1 MNNDASLREYYIKL
15 QSMYN
20 NAITILN
27 ALNKSLT
34 TSASEIEISVSDSD
48 DAQSTVRIPSFI
60 YLENKLEDLDSK
72 INTLFNMPEDGQS
85 WMVKDG
91 ITYQLDLIRANTA
104 PVSPLISTETFNA
117 SIKDNNVLKDLVMPK
132 TFLKFNLSNIPD
144 NIEEMFMRKL
154 IIYDESIFTSIYQ
167 NSNNGRISYKDIKSL
182 LYNLKKGID
191 YDEYDS
197 TIDMPIKKEHYR
209 SEFKIKEVISSTV
222 STSSRIQYKV
232 KFDTIYYSNAE
243 NNAIEYKLQVG
254 DILALQN
261 TTCFYKIADII
272 NDDTILL
279 EEYKGHADITTFE
292 ENSAMVF
299 KIYTEDYSAYKYVD
313 VPLEENQF
321 IVVFLSTIWNN
332 TRSILSDGIMIDLN
346 TINIVDASGNPIVD
360 SFGNK
365 YTYLQYYKEYCT
377 NIGDLILGMSTSAYP
392 QISNYT
398 SDELNTLTN
407 GTDLQA
413 LVTESISQD
422 GLLKVVAINKHLTDD
437 LTTEE
442 IKNLHTQKNEINAK
456 LQTCQSNIDQVYST
470 MLTTDFS
477 QNVTVTQSALQ
488 EKLQGYYTERTTLQK
503 QLNAIVDN
511 INSKSDSVVTDSKTK
526 YRIRGIS
533 DTTKLDD
540 FAKKYNNLDIIGIEI
555 EYRYKSIDK
564 DTSTLTTINGSTFTD
579 WNRQISIDKNR
590 HLVFSN
596 SGYGIVFDDYSSIAN
611 QIKWNQIDIP
621 IKYGED
627 VSIRVRYKYSVG
639 QPFISLFTPWSDEVV
654 IVFPAEFSEN
664 TEVNSIIETNSKD
677 LISSTFSKTLI
688 DDGYTEHIQN
698 KVLSNQ
704 QVFYHMPENIY
715 SGFNTSENNL
725 ISLKDKLNQMSND
738 IDKYKEYVD
747 SISNTAFDVYLNYD
761 DNSVLLS
768 PNSIN
773 KINIYN
779 TEHITDMFIRKE
791 MNIVVK
797 NTGSTTLKLYS
808 LFPGNTNEHLITTS
822 LDSYYINKGDYER
835 VPIYINNE
843 LDGQYLG
850 QWIYFRQ
857 NNPYSK
863 EDIYFNDIEQNSYD
877 YYTMMYNPTY
887 GNDDK
892 KELPLEFQYPFLSY
906 IGVNNKQILL
916 PFRNNLY
923 ISGFNYT
930 TIDDNVE
937 DLPPEETAGLTPE
950 QIEIKKIIKH
960 INKLTNS
967 YKESF
972 TPTKLSNFDTYI
984 YDNYYRIEDNNL
996 TGNVQ
1001 NSVILKYEDI
1011 IVTKGGETQ
1020 NYKYRYLSSSD
1031 SLSNYASS
1039 NSGLGSI
1046 YYNNMRSIIADDG
1059 ESDNSENTKNFVK
1072 STAELTGGFLFPNLL
1087 SKEQL
1092 LTEGGILDSKSIPT
1106 GGSISIPI
1114 VFEYYVE
1121 SGESNSSENTEEQS
1135 KNKITKSLYFDIR
1148 NSLITEPLHY
1158 MLEITGNYD
1167 YTTAGDIYQD
1177 IDQVVEVGT
1186 LK

>member
-15 QSMYN
+15 QKMYN
-20 NAITILN
+20 NVQTLLS

-34 TSASEIEISVSDSD
+34 TSASEIEISVTDSD

-72 INTLFNMPEDGQS
+72 FNTLFNMPEDGQS
-85 WMVKDG
+85 WMTKDG
-91 ITYQLDLIRANTA
+91 ITYKLDLIRANTS
-104 PVSPLISTETFNA
+104 PVSPLITNSNNLQA
-117 SIKDNNVLKDLVMPK
+117 SIKDNNILKDLVMPK
-132 TFLKFNLSNIPD
+132 TFIKFNLDNIPD
-144 NIEEMFMRKL
+144 NIEEVFMRKL
-154 IIYDESIFTSIYQ
+154 IIYNENVFTSIFQ
-167 NSNNGRISYKDIKSL
+167 NSNNGVISYEDIKSL
-182 LYNLKKGID
+182 LYNLRKGID

-197 TIDMPIKKEHYR
+197 TIKMPIKKDHYK
-209 SEFKIKEVISSTV
+209 SEFKVNEVISSTV
-222 STSSRIQYKV
+222 AASSNIQYKV
-232 KFDTIYYSNAE
+232 RFNTIYYSNAE
-243 NNAIEYKLQVG
+243 NNAIEYKLTIG
-254 DILALQN
+254 DIITLQN
-261 TTCFYKIADII
+261 TACFYKIVDII
-272 NDDTILL
+272 NDDIIVI
-279 EEYKGHADITTFE
+279 EEYKGHADITSFD
-292 ENSAMVF
+292 ENTAMIF
-299 KIYTEDYSAYKYVD
+299 KIYINDYSSYKYVD

-321 IVVFLSTIWNN
+321 IVVFLSTVWNN
-332 TRSILSDGIMIDLN
+332 TRSILSDGIMINLN
-346 TINIVDASGNPIVD
+346 TINIVDNNGNAIVD
-360 SFGNK
+360 NFGNK
-365 YTYLQYYKEYCT
+365 YSYLQYYKEYCT

-392 QISNYT
+392 QISNFT
-398 SDELNTLTN
+398 VDELNTLSNSVDLKAIVTN
-407 GTDLQA
+407 
-413 LVTESISQD
+413 SISQE
-422 GLLKVVAINKHLTDD
+422 GILKVVAINKHLIDD

-470 MLTTDFS
+470 ILTTDFS

-511 INSKSDSVVTDSKTK
+511 INSKSDSVITDSKTK
-526 YRIRGIS
+526 YRIRGIT
-533 DTTKLDD
+533 DTTKLDS
-540 FAKKYNNLDIIGIEI
+540 FISNYNNLNIIGIEI

-590 HLVFSN
+590 HLVFTN
-596 SGYGIVFDDYSSIAN
+596 SGYGIVFDDYSTIAN

-627 VSIRVRYKYSVG
+627 VSIRVRYKYSLG
-639 QPFISLFTPWSDEVV
+639 QPFITLFTPWSDEYVV
-654 IVFPAEFSEN
+654 AFPSEFTEN
-664 TEVNSIIETNSKD
+664 VEVNSIIDTNSKD

-704 QVFYHMPENIY
+704 QVFFHTPENIY

-747 SISNTAFDVYLNYD
+747 SISNTAFDIYLNYD

-822 LDSYYINKGDYER
+822 LESYYINKADYER
-835 VPIYINNE
+835 VPLYINNE

-863 EDIYFNDIEQNSYD
+863 EDIYFNDVEQNAYD
-877 YYTMMYNPTY
+877 YYIMMHTP
-887 GNDDK
+887 DDVTGS
-892 KELPLEFQYPFLSY
+892 LIPLNFQYTFLDY
-906 IGVNNKQILL
+906 IGKDNKQPLL
-916 PFRNNLY
+916 AFRNNMY
-923 ISGFNYT
+923 VSGFNYT
-930 TIDDNVE
+930 TISNDETINSETTLVQYIKNITEKYLSTTNDPALSIFDNFV
-937 DLPPEETAGLTPE
+937 
-950 QIEIKKIIKH
+950 
-960 INKLTNS
+960 
-967 YKESF
+967 
-972 TPTKLSNFDTYI
+972 

-996 TGNVQ
+996 NGKIN
-1001 NSVILKYEDI
+1001 NNVILKYEDI
-1011 IVTKGGETQ
+1011 IVSKTIGKSTSEKEDR
-1020 NYKYRYLSSSD
+1020 YKYMYLSSTD
-1031 SLSNYASS
+1031 SLSNYISGEASGE
-1039 NSGLGSI
+1039 NTEFGNI
-1046 YYNNMRSIIADDG
+1046 YYGENKFTSDKPTYDKTQISIPI
-1059 ESDNSENTKNFVK
+1059 K
-1072 STAELTGGFLFPNLL
+1072 STAQLTGGFLFPNLL

-1092 LTEGGILDSKSIPT
+1092 LTSGGIQDAKSIPT

-1121 SGESNSSENTEEQS
+1121 SGEEANTV
-1135 KNKITKSLYFDIR
+1135 NKITKSLYFDIR

-1177 IDQVVEVGT
+1177 IDQAIEISNVD
-1186 LK
+1186 

>member
-15 QSMYN
+15 QKMYN
-20 NAITILN
+20 NVQTLLS

-34 TSASEIEISVSDSD
+34 TSASEIEISVADSD

-72 INTLFNMPEDGQS
+72 FNTLFNMPEDGQS
-85 WMVKDG
+85 WLTKDG
-91 ITYQLDLIRANTA
+91 ITYKLDLIRANTS
-104 PVSPLISTETFNA
+104 PVSPLITNSNNLQA
-117 SIKDNNVLKDLVMPK
+117 SIKDNNILKDLVMPK
-132 TFLKFNLSNIPD
+132 TFIKFNLDNIPD
-144 NIEEMFMRKL
+144 NIEEVFMRKL
-154 IIYDESIFTSIYQ
+154 IIYDENVFTSIFQ
-167 NSNNGRISYKDIKSL
+167 NSNNGVISYEDIKSL
-182 LYNLKKGID
+182 LYNLKKGVD

-197 TIDMPIKKEHYR
+197 TINMPIKKDHYK
-209 SEFKIKEVISSTV
+209 SEFRVNEVISSTV
-222 STSSRIQYKV
+222 GTSSNIQYKV
-232 KFDTIYYSNAE
+232 RFNTIYYSNAE
-243 NNAIEYKLQVG
+243 NNAIEYKLTIG
-254 DILALQN
+254 DIIALQN
-261 TTCFYKIADII
+261 TSCFYKIVDII
-272 NDDTILL
+272 NDDIIVID
-279 EEYKGHADITTFE
+279 EYKGHADITTFD
-292 ENSAMVF
+292 ENTAMVF
-299 KIYTEDYSAYKYVD
+299 KIYIDDYSSYKYVD

-332 TRSILSDGIMIDLN
+332 TRSILSDGIMINLN
-346 TINIVDASGNPIVD
+346 AINIVDNNGNPIVD
-360 SFGNK
+360 NFGNK
-365 YTYLQYYKEYCT
+365 YSYLQYYKEYCT

-392 QISNYT
+392 QISNFT
-398 SDELNTLTN
+398 VDELNTLSN
-407 GTDLQA
+407 SVDLQA
-413 LVTESISQD
+413 IVTNSISQE
-422 GLLKVVAINKHLTDD
+422 GILKVVAINKHLTDD

-511 INSKSDSVVTDSKTK
+511 INSKSDSVITDSKTK
-526 YRIRGIS
+526 YRIRGIT
-533 DTTKLDD
+533 DTTKLDS
-540 FAKKYNNLDIIGIEI
+540 FISNYNNLNIIGIEI

-579 WNRQISIDKNR
+579 WNRQISTDKNR
-590 HLVFSN
+590 HLVFTN
-596 SGYGIVFDDYSSIAN
+596 SGYGIVFDDYSTIAN

-627 VSIRVRYKYSVG
+627 VSIRVRYKYSLG
-639 QPFISLFTPWSDEVV
+639 QPFISLFTPWSDEYVV
-654 IVFPAEFSEN
+654 VFPSEFTEN
-664 TEVNSIIETNSKD
+664 VEVNSIIDTNSKD

-704 QVFYHMPENIY
+704 QVFFHMPENIY

-822 LDSYYINKGDYER
+822 LKSYYINKADYER
-835 VPIYINNE
+835 VPLYINNE

-863 EDIYFNDIEQNSYD
+863 EDIYFNDVEQNAYD
-877 YYTMMYNPTY
+877 YYIMMNTPDDTE
-887 GNDDK
+887 GN
-892 KELPLEFQYPFLSY
+892 LIPLNFQYTFLDY
-906 IGVNNKQILL
+906 IGKDNKQPLL
-916 PFRNNLY
+916 AFRNNMY
-923 ISGFNYT
+923 VSGFNYT
-930 TIDDNVE
+930 TISEDESINTETDLAKYISETTKKYISTTNDSALSIFDNFV
-937 DLPPEETAGLTPE
+937 
-950 QIEIKKIIKH
+950 
-960 INKLTNS
+960 
-967 YKESF
+967 
-972 TPTKLSNFDTYI
+972 

-996 TGNVQ
+996 TGKIN

-1011 IVTKGGETQ
+1011 IVTKEIGSSESKS
-1020 NYKYRYLSSSD
+1020 YKYLYLSPSD
-1031 SLSNYASS
+1031 SLSNYIGES
-1039 NSGLGSI
+1039 NTEFGNI
-1046 YYNNMRSIIADDG
+1046 YYGENKFIVDDATDDATQI
-1059 ESDNSENTKNFVK
+1059 STPIK
-1072 STAELTGGFLFPNLL
+1072 STSQLTGGFLFPNLL

-1092 LTEGGILDSKSIPT
+1092 LTSGGMQDAKSIPT

-1121 SGESNSSENTEEQS
+1121 SGEEANTA
-1135 KNKITKSLYFDIR
+1135 NKITKSLYFDIR

-1177 IDQVVEVGT
+1177 IDQATEISNID
-1186 LK
+1186 